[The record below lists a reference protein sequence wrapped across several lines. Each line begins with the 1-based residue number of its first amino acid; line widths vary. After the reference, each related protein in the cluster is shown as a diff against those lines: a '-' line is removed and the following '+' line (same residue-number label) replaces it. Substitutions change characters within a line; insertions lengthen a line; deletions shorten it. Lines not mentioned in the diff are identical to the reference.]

1 MENKQQTESKR
12 SVAGFFFDGA
22 KGITLGISVAIP
34 GLSGGTIA
42 VAEGCYDALIGN
54 ISSLRKTFKKS
65 FLYLLPFVLGLLLG
79 AAAAFLGIKKGYE
92 VAPFSL
98 TGLFGGMVL
107 GSLPVTFSELRKGQ
121 NAKEKSIHVLAFAL
135 CLLLAAGL
143 GIVTALCKI
152 DLQSALVGRDWW
164 MYLYVPF
171 AGFIAA
177 FALIVPGI
185 SGSMTM
191 MVFGLY
197 LPLLNTFIPS
207 RQEGS
212 ITIWGNSDTAYVL
225 TGLVLALL
233 LVIGILGGIAFA
245 SKFMG
250 KLLEKHRVSTFYA
263 ILGLII
269 GSLISMFFNSDIY
282 PKYVANS
289 IQAWD
294 YIVGAILFLVGAA
307 FVFLL
312 LRYSNKRQQKQGGAS
327 ESPSNNQE

>member
-1 MENKQQTESKR
+1 MENEQNENKR

-22 KGITLGISVAIP
+22 RGITLGVSVAIP

-65 FLYLLPFVLGLLLG
+65 FLYLLPFILGLLIG

-107 GSLPVTFSELRKGQ
+107 GSLPVTFSELRKGKD
-121 NAKEKSIHVLAFAL
+121 AKEKAIHFLAFFL

-143 GIVTALCKI
+143 GVVTALTNV
-152 DLQSALVGRDWW
+152 DLQGALVDRSWW

-207 RQEGS
+207 TKEGS
-212 ITIWGNSDTAYVL
+212 ITIWGNPDGGYVA

-289 IQAWD
+289 IATWD
-294 YIVGAILFLVGAA
+294 YIVGAVLFLLGAA
-307 FVFLL
+307 FVFFL
-312 LRYSNKRQQKQGGAS
+312 LRYSNKKQEKQRDTV
-327 ESPSNNQE
+327 ESPHE

>member
-1 MENKQQTESKR
+1 MENQQSENKR

-22 KGITLGISVAIP
+22 RGISLGISVAIP

-42 VAEGCYDALIGN
+42 VAEGCYDSLISN

-65 FLYLLPFVLGLLLG
+65 FFYLLPFVLGLLLG
-79 AAAAFLGIKKGYE
+79 ALAAFLGIKKGYE

-107 GSLPVTFSELRKGQ
+107 GSLPVTFSELKKGKDG
-121 NAKEKSIHVLAFAL
+121 KERAIHFLSFFL
-135 CLLLAAGL
+135 CLLLAASL
-143 GIVTALCKI
+143 GVVTALTNV
-152 DLQSALVGRDWW
+152 DLEGALVERSWW

-171 AGFIAA
+171 AGFVAA

-207 RQEGS
+207 TKENSISIWNSGDGS
-212 ITIWGNSDTAYVL
+212 YIA

-233 LVIGILGGIAFA
+233 LVLGILGGVAFA

-250 KLLEKHRVSTFYA
+250 KLLKKHRVSTFYA

-282 PKYVANS
+282 PKYVSNS
-289 IQAWD
+289 IARWD

-312 LRYSNKRQQKQGGAS
+312 LRYSNKRQAS
-327 ESPSNNQE
+327 KTTTSENPEE

>member
-1 MENKQQTESKR
+1 MENNEQSKR
-12 SVAGFFFDGA
+12 STAGFFLDGA

-42 VAEGCYDALIGN
+42 VAEGCYDSIIGS
-54 ISSLRKTFKKS
+54 ISSLRKHFKKS
-65 FLYLLPFVLGLLLG
+65 FLYLLPFILGLLIG
-79 AAAAFLGIKKGYE
+79 AVAAFLGIKKGYE

-107 GSLPVTFSELRKGQ
+107 GSLPVTFAELKKG
-121 NAKEKSIHVLAFAL
+121 ASSKEKAAHTLAFLL
-135 CLLLAAGL
+135 CFILAAGL
-143 GIVTALCKI
+143 GVVTALCKI
-152 DLQSALVGRDWW
+152 DLQGALVDRSWW
-164 MYLYVPF
+164 MYIYVPF

-197 LPLLNTFIPS
+197 LPILNTFIPS
-207 RQEGS
+207 HKEGTIS
-212 ITIWGNSDTAYVL
+212 IWASSDGGYIA

-233 LVIGILGGIAFA
+233 LLIGILGGIVFS

-250 KLLEKHRVSTFYA
+250 KLLEKRRVSTFYG

-269 GSLISMFFNSDIY
+269 GSLISMFFNSELY
-282 PKYVANS
+282 PKYVAGS
-289 IQAWD
+289 IKAWD
-294 YIVGAILFLVGAA
+294 YIVGAVLFLVGAA
-307 FVFLL
+307 FVFFL
-312 LRYSNKRQQKQGGAS
+312 LRLSKKKEAQKEKAS
-327 ESPSNNQE
+327 EKPQE

>member
-1 MENKQQTESKR
+1 MENPEQNESKR

-65 FLYLLPFVLGLLLG
+65 FLYLLPFILGLLLG
-79 AAAAFLGIKKGYE
+79 AAGAFLGIKKGYE

-107 GSLPVTFSELRKGQ
+107 GSLPVTFSELKKGG
-121 NAKEKSIHVLAFAL
+121 NAKEKAIHVLAFTL

-143 GIVTALCKI
+143 GVITALCKI
-152 DLQSALVGRDWW
+152 DLQSALVDRNWW
-164 MYLYVPF
+164 MYIYVPF

-197 LPLLNTFIPS
+197 LPILNTFIPS
-207 RQEGS
+207 TKEGS
-212 ITIWGNSDTAYVL
+212 ISIWSSSDSAYIV

-233 LVIGILGGIAFA
+233 LVIGILGGIVFA
-245 SKFMG
+245 SKFMS

-282 PKYVANS
+282 PKYLENS
-289 IQAWD
+289 IKLWD
-294 YIVGAILFLVGAA
+294 YVVGALLFLAGAA
-307 FVFLL
+307 FVFFL
-312 LRYSNKRQQKQGGAS
+312 LRFSNKKQTRKA
-327 ESPSNNQE
+327 ETPEKPQE

>member
-1 MENKQQTESKR
+1 
-12 SVAGFFFDGA
+12 
-22 KGITLGISVAIP
+22 
-34 GLSGGTIA
+34 
-42 VAEGCYDALIGN
+42 
-54 ISSLRKTFKKS
+54 
-65 FLYLLPFVLGLLLG
+65 
-79 AAAAFLGIKKGYE
+79 
-92 VAPFSL
+92 
-98 TGLFGGMVL
+98 MVL
-107 GSLPVTFSELRKGQ
+107 GSLPVTFSELKKGKDG
-121 NAKEKSIHVLAFAL
+121 KEKAIHFLSFFL
-135 CLLLAAGL
+135 CLLFAASL
-143 GIVTALCKI
+143 GVVTALTNV
-152 DLQSALVGRDWW
+152 DLEGALVDRSWW

>member
-1 MENKQQTESKR
+1 MENSKQSENAR
-12 SVAGFFFDGA
+12 SVKGFFFDGI
-22 KGITLGISVAIP
+22 KGVTLGISVAIP

-42 VAEGCYDALIGN
+42 VAEGCYDDLIGN

-65 FLYLLPFVLGLLLG
+65 FLYLLPFILGLLLG

-107 GSLPVTFSELRKGQ
+107 GSLPVTFFELRKGQ
-121 NAKEKSIHVLAFAL
+121 NIKEKAIHILAFTL

-143 GIVTALCKI
+143 GVITALCKV
-152 DLQSALVGRDWW
+152 DLQSALVDRSWW

-207 RQEGS
+207 TEEGS
-212 ITIWGNSDTAYVL
+212 ISVWSSSDGAYIG

-233 LVIGILGGIAFA
+233 VVIGILGGIAFA

-282 PKYVANS
+282 PKYVENS
-289 IQAWD
+289 IQTWD
-294 YIVGAILFLVGAA
+294 YIVGAVLFLIGAS
-307 FVFLL
+307 FVFFL
-312 LRYSNKRQQKQGGAS
+312 LRYSNKKNAAKSEPDDQPQK
-327 ESPSNNQE
+327 